1 MTLSSENKCLQ
12 DKKLKFVQHR
22 FQSSF
27 LLVRFLGILSSSL
40 FFLWQDFI
48 YLFLEW
54 GERREREGKKHQPVA
69 SHTPLTRALACNPG
83 MYPDQESNQWPFS
96 LWGDTWP
103 PEPHW
108 SGRVFQVL
116 STTLSPGSRKCSK
129 PVGER
134 SPVQQGL
141 NHSWGLT

>member
-1 MTLSSENKCLQ
+1 MTNGIRYISGGVAAHLKQFLVQVTMVAHFPAGATLAFFVFFKENISLSFSYHRSPMTLSSENKCLQ

-48 YLFLEW
+48 YLFLEG

-83 MYPDQESNQWPFS
+83 MYPDQESNQ
-96 LWGDTWP
+96 
-103 PEPHW
+103 
-108 SGRVFQVL
+108 
-116 STTLSPGSRKCSK
+116 
-129 PVGER
+129 
-134 SPVQQGL
+134 
-141 NHSWGLT
+141 